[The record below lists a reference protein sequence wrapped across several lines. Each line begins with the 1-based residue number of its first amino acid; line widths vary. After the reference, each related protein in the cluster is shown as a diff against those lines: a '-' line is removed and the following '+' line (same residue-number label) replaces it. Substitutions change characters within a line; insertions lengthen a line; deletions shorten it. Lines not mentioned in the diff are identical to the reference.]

1 MKKNRIKTVVYRRK
15 REGKTNYPKRIR
27 LLSSR
32 KPRLVVRKSLKNMHI
47 QLISYTEKG
56 DKVIA
61 SADSRELIKYGW
73 NLNRG
78 NLPAAY
84 LTGLLI
90 GKKAKG
96 KAEEA
101 ILDIGLQE
109 SIGGSKLYAALKGA
123 VDAGMKIPHSNDIF
137 PDEKRIRGED
147 ITAYALK
154 LKKEEP
160 DRFKRFFANYEKNAP
175 TLKVEDVF
183 EKVRENIL
191 GDKAKAGAIKRAAKN

>member
-1 MKKNRIKTVVYRRK
+1 MKKNRVKTVIYRRK

-27 LLSSR
+27 LLSSG

-47 QLISYTEKG
+47 QIITYTEKG
-56 DKVIA
+56 DKVLA

-90 GKKAKG
+90 GKKARG

-109 SIGGSKLYAALKGA
+109 SIGGSRVYAALKGA
-123 VDAGMKIPHSNDIF
+123 VDAGMKIPHSDDIF
-137 PDEKRIRGED
+137 PDEKRIRGEN

-160 DRFKRFFANYEKNAP
+160 DKFKRFFADYEKNVP
-175 TLKVEDVF
+175 TLRVEDVF
-183 EKVRENIL
+183 EKVMENIM
-191 GDKAKAGAIKRAAKN
+191 GDKAGAGAKKRAAKN